1 MISRDLAAFAFEQP
15 YEHCGSFSRLV
26 TSQPAYLPPDVLKE
40 VDSITMRDLQ
50 RFTQKLWNRGFGQ
63 ALVQGNL
70 KQEQARPLV
79 FVLTLFLL
87 LTASLH
93 QLSRMSLNRH

>member
-26 TSQPAYLPPDVLKE
+26 TSLPAYLPPDVLKE

-50 RFTQKLWNRGFGQ
+50 RFTQKLWSRGFGQ
-63 ALVQGNL
+63 ALVQGNI
-70 KQEQARPLV
+70 KQEQARPSRLH
-79 FVLTLFLL
+79 TAN
-87 LTASLH
+87 ASLH